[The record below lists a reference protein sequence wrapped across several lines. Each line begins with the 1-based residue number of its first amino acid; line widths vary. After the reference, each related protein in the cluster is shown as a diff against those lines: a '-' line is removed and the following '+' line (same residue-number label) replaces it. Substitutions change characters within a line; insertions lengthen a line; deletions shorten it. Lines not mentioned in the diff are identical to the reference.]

1 MYFKKLELIGFKSFP
16 ERTELNFEPGIT
28 TIVGPNGCG
37 KTNISDAIR
46 WVLGEQSAKSLR
58 GQKME
63 DIIFNGTEVH
73 KPLSMAEVSLT
84 LNNEDKI
91 IPIEYSEV
99 TVTRCCYRSGESEY
113 FINKNP
119 CRLRDIQEL
128 FMDTGIGTESYSVM
142 EQGKVDLILSSRPE
156 DRRFVLEEAA
166 GIAKYKS
173 RREAALRKMELT
185 NQNLLRID
193 DIIAEV
199 KREIISLK
207 RQVTKAERYKEDYER
222 LKKLEINLGLREYK
236 TIKSRLETLGQE
248 ISRLK
253 DEEVRLNTELTTEET
268 KGEKLHLQVVDIEK
282 SLAQARD
289 KYLAFSEEMHKLE
302 NRIVTLEERISQLKS
317 RGQRAA
323 EEIKGLQEKMV
334 EIKKRIEAEAEEER
348 KIIENMKEA
357 EVRLIEKEEGL
368 ASLLSEVEVKD
379 KDLEENKNKLFEKVR
394 EITALT
400 NEVEKININL
410 TAIRN
415 HLEKLNQEKE
425 KWSREEKD
433 LFSGVNELKEK
444 ISQKRD
450 YIAQSSERTKELER
464 AIQGLRAG
472 AIESKRQL
480 EESSRKKSDLVSRLN
495 LLGEWDR
502 AHQGYG
508 FSLAAILKEMKRITG
523 RNFCGLIPELIKIE
537 TGLALSSRKEEIK
550 RLGEELPEVSAI
562 IPSLEK
568 RIAEEASELKRLEG
582 EREELLG
589 LSRKEEISIEA
600 ERSSWE
606 LKEEGL
612 KRLKEEGQDIILE
625 WQDLEKEKIRLEALL
640 IEKKEVINSLEKEK
654 VSLEEEVSKKT
665 DNFQAFKVQL
675 EEARGEKIKATL
687 AFTSPKERKEGI
699 TLHLKT
705 LNENLAEYIRRQER
719 LEAEIAATKLESE
732 GLKDTIES
740 QAQERERCLREKASF
755 KEEMDRFEEE
765 RKKAAVSFQEEEGR
779 LRQERGLAA
788 KKLEELHR
796 LEISRTEE
804 DSQVRNLK
812 EKILSLYQVELDTA
826 RGEDIINEEESK
838 VEIENLRHKLQAIG
852 PVNLMALEENKE
864 LEDRFSLL
872 KREREDIIRAREELH
887 QVITRINQ
895 TSRQMFTETLE
906 KIREEFHR
914 MFRLLFNGGKADLIL
929 QEGDALESGVEIVAR
944 PPGKNLSTISQLS
957 GGEKALTAIALLF
970 ALFKIRPSPFCVLDE
985 IDAPLDES
993 NIERFASL
1001 LKEFLK
1007 TTQFIIITH
1016 NKKTISLGQV
1026 IYGITM
1032 EEAGISKI
1040 VSVRFTS
1047 AHAPAPSPVAVS

>member
-28 TIVGPNGCG
+28 AIVGPNGCG
-37 KTNISDAIR
+37 KTNLSDAIR

-73 KPLSMAEVSLT
+73 KPLSLAEVSLT

-119 CRLRDIQEL
+119 CRLKDIHEL

-222 LKKLEINLGLREYK
+222 LKKLEVNLGLREYK
-236 TIKSRLETLGQE
+236 AVKLRLESLGQE

-268 KGEKLHLQVVDIEK
+268 KEEKLHLQVVDIEK
-282 SLAQARD
+282 SLVQARD
-289 KYLAFSEEMHKLE
+289 RYLAASEEMHKLE
-302 NRIVTLEERISQLKS
+302 NRIIALEERISQLKG
-317 RGQRAA
+317 RVERAA
-323 EEIKGLQEKMV
+323 EEIKGLQEKTA

-348 KIIENMKEA
+348 KIIEDMKEA
-357 EVRLIEKEEGL
+357 EVRLIEKEKAM
-368 ASLLSEVEVKD
+368 ASLLSELEVKE
-379 KDLEENKNKLFEKVR
+379 KDLERGKNKLFEKVR

-410 TAIRN
+410 TAANKR
-415 HLEKLNQEKE
+415 LDKLGREKE
-425 KWSREEKD
+425 KWTREAED
-433 LFSGVNELKEK
+433 LASGVNELKEK
-444 ISQKRD
+444 VSRKKGS
-450 YIAQSSERTKELER
+450 IAQASERTKELES
-464 AIQGLRAG
+464 AIQGLRLNS
-472 AIESKRQL
+472 IEHKRQL
-480 EESSRKKSDLVSRLN
+480 EESSHKKSRLSSRLN
-495 LLGEWDR
+495 LLEEWDN
-502 AHQGYG
+502 AHRGYG
-508 FSLAAILKEMKRITG
+508 YSLMAVLKEMQRRTG
-523 RNFCGLIPELIKIE
+523 RSFCGLIPELIKIE
-537 TGLALSSRKEEIK
+537 TSLAFSARKEEIK

-562 IPSLEK
+562 MFALEK
-568 RIAEEASELKRLEG
+568 RIAEEASQLERLEA

-612 KRLKEEGQDIILE
+612 KRLREEGQDVILE
-625 WQDLEKEKIRLEALL
+625 WQDLEKEKNRLEALL
-640 IEKKEVINSLEKEK
+640 IEKKEVINYLEKEK
-654 VSLEEEVSKKT
+654 LSLEEEVNKKT
-665 DNFQAFKVQL
+665 DNFQAFKVEL

-719 LEAEIAATKLESE
+719 LEAEIAALQLENG

-740 QAQERERCLREKASF
+740 QRQERERWRREKASF

-765 RKKAAVSFQEEEGR
+765 RKKAAAIFQEEEGR
-779 LRQERGLAA
+779 LRQERGLVT

-796 LEISRTEE
+796 LEISRTAEE
-804 DSQVRNLK
+804 SQVRNIK
-812 EKILSLYQVELDTA
+812 ERILSLYQVDLDTA
-826 RGEDIINEEESK
+826 AGEEIINEEESRAE
-838 VEIENLRHKLQAIG
+838 VENLRGKLQAIG

-993 NIERFASL
+993 NIERFSSL

-1016 NKKTISLGQV
+1016 NKKTIALGQV

-1032 EEAGISKI
+1032 EEPGISKI
-1040 VSVRFTS
+1040 VSVKFS
-1047 AHAPAPSPVAVS
+1047 SSHAPTPSPVTVS